1 MGILTQKNFLDGD
14 FLSGNFLS
22 GEITWG
28 ENSQVEMIINKNV
41 PLNTQAELRIDEF
54 EVINTQV
61 ESFIDKT
68 TVLNSQVLSKII
80 DDINAFNTQALSKVD
95 SLQELNTQVENF
107 VIDKTIVLNSQVL
120 SKIIDN
126 LNSLNTQALSKV
138 DSLQELN
145 TQVERDVKTSKVL
158 NTQALSVIA
167 DDINPF
173 NTQALLKVDT
183 LQELNTQAEMRIDN
197 FQDLNT
203 SVKSIII
210 DFLTALGCQVEGKV
224 EEVSIFNSQVYTSNL
239 LYAKCGGFLEEGF
252 GNTSFLANRICGHL
266 RTQVNALIRKNSPFN
281 TQVEMRIDDFENL
294 NTQAEMRIYF
304 ETSFNTQVLVA
315 FAHRLN
321 TQSTVV
327 LYNTIRPRI
336 LCNFKSRGVDG
347 KNWTSNTTQ
356 PGDYS
361 ILNVNN
367 DIIESYWRSQ
377 LGATTGISLICDTQI
392 AQGIFTD
399 TFFIDGHNLTTSA
412 AVTLEGSNDDFVTT
426 PFTQNLII
434 NGNRI
439 FWIAPTLPLASF
451 KKWKIRINDNTNPDN
466 YIKIGVIVFGAAE
479 ILVSTCAV
487 QQIEVENTE
496 YKEAV
501 KTEGYT
507 SVGNSRAVRRAIRLD
522 FRDIEYESG
531 DFQKLVNINEYS
543 RTTLKCLWLPDPR
556 TQSLMK
562 RFAAFGKI
570 KQLPVERHNVKSRK
584 DKMDHIDM
592 SYNIDEG
599 E

>member
-1 MGILTQKNFLDGD
+1 MGILTQKDFLEGD
-14 FLSGNFLS
+14 FLNQDFLS

-28 ENSQVEMIINKNV
+28 ESSQVEMIINKNV
-41 PLNTQAELRIDEF
+41 PFNTQAELRIDEF
-54 EVINTQV
+54 EIINTQV
-61 ESFIDKT
+61 ASFIIDRPIA
-68 TVLNSQVLSKII
+68 LNSQVFSYI
-80 DDINAFNTQALSKVD
+80 VD
-95 SLQELNTQVENF
+95 
-107 VIDKTIVLNSQVL
+107 K
-120 SKIIDN
+120 
-126 LNSLNTQALSKV
+126 LNSLNTQALSRV
-138 DSLQELN
+138 DSLQEIN
-145 TQVERDVKTSKVL
+145 TQVGIDVDDTLNVL
-158 NTQALSVIA
+158 NSQALSVIVE
-167 DDINPF
+167 DTDIF

-183 LQELNTQAEMRIDN
+183 LQELNTQTEMRIDN

-203 SVKSIII
+203 SVKAIII
-210 DFLTALGCQVEGKV
+210 DFFNSLGCQVEGKV
-224 EEVSIFNSQVYTSNL
+224 EEVSIINSQVYTSNL

-266 RTQVNALIRKNSPFN
+266 RTQVNALVVQKTPYN
-281 TQVEMRIDDFENL
+281 TQVEMRVDDLDLL
-294 NTQAEMRIYF
+294 NTQSEMKINF

-321 TQSTVV
+321 TQATVI

-336 LCNFKSRGVDG
+336 LCNFKSRGIDG
-347 KNWTSNTTQ
+347 KNWTSNSTE

-367 DIIESYWRSQ
+367 DIVESYWRSP

-392 AQGIFTD
+392 AQGVFMD
-399 TFFIDGHNLTTSA
+399 TFFVDGHNLTTSA
-412 AVTLEGSNDDFVTT
+412 TATLEGSNDDFAST
-426 PFTQNLII
+426 PFVQNLII

-439 FWIAPTLPLASF
+439 FWIAPTLPLSSYR
-451 KKWKIRINDNTNPDN
+451 KWKIRINDNTNPDG
-466 YIKIGVIVFGAAE
+466 YLKIGVIAFGASE
-479 ILVSTCAV
+479 ILVSTCTV
-487 QQIEVENTE
+487 QQIEVQNTE

-507 SVGNSRAVRRAIRLD
+507 SVGNSRAIRRAIRLD
-522 FRDIEYESG
+522 FRDIEYEAG
-531 DFQKLVNINEYS
+531 DFQRLVNINEYS
-543 RTTLKCLWLPDPR
+543 RTTLKCLWIPDPR

-562 RFAAFGKI
+562 RFAVFGKI
-570 KQLPVERHNVKSRK
+570 KELPVERHNVKSRQ